1 MNHKRIRVFALSV
14 ILALLAVPCIT
25 WAQADCYDESEP
37 GCGPWVDLGPIPLPH
52 TPPIDLNGCGFSF
65 ADVQYRNCGGKM
77 EINYSGLTETDI
89 YPGGCEFF
97 KDSSLMQLADLIIM
111 NWMGSLSSG
120 LGFGTPGPCDGGA
133 GGYLTSVQ
141 FITTSCYI
149 WQGCTYNTEPGPPVS
164 CTPPDNPPGPPPG
177 SQVTVWTWH
186 SCGTACCERDYSI
199 CSDPDDP
206 LDLDILLT
214 NQQIIGHC
222 TGQSSWSATCN
233 NGCSND

>member
-149 WQGCTYNTEPGPPVS
+149 WQGSDRAGATGLMYTSRQSPRA
-164 CTPPDNPPGPPPG
+164 
-177 SQVTVWTWH
+177 
-186 SCGTACCERDYSI
+186 TARKS
-199 CSDPDDP
+199 SNR
-206 LDLDILLT
+206 LDMAQLWNGLL
-214 NQQIIGHC
+214 
-222 TGQSSWSATCN
+222 
-233 NGCSND
+233 